1 MPWFATNDCAAA
13 ANFGWFVGAH
23 SGLFVDVMVVAMF
36 VSARAFRYGA
46 ARAVPTQWRLGIQG
60 LLRHSPWVAVVAWF
74 LCGYAANAY
83 FRCFATNLVIAV
95 AVAAAAAP
103 VLVLGMLTAA
113 NKVGRRGVRS

>member
-13 ANFGWFVGAH
+13 GNFGWFVGAH

-36 VSARAFRYGA
+36 VSAGAFRYGA

-74 LCGYAANAY
+74 LCGYGANAY
-83 FRCFATNLVIAV
+83 FRCFATDLVI

>member
-23 SGLFVDVMVVAMF
+23 SGLFLDAMAVAMF

-46 ARAVPTQWRLGIQG
+46 ARAVRTEARLAIQA
-60 LLRHSPWVAVVAWF
+60 LLRHSPWVAVIAWF

-83 FRCFATNLVIAV
+83 FRCFATDLVIAV
-95 AVAAAAAP
+95 AAVVAP